1 MNNTDP
7 SARVTEGQ
15 YTDVSQVPKF
25 EISEEDYSSRQGKLV
40 AISLIVYNVVD
51 FVNIDTVLAYKKAHR
66 IGRFAP
72 SVASQEEE
80 EFIPENI
87 TLNARC
93 EVDTGDSG
101 LKKRGVVRFVG
112 KTKFAKG
119 IWVGIE
125 YDEPL
130 GKNDGS

>member
-1 MNNTDP
+1 MNNIDP

-25 EISEEDYSSRQGKLV
+25 EISEEEYSSRQGELV
-40 AISLIVYNVVD
+40 ATSFIVYDVVD
-51 FVNIDTVLAYKKAHR
+51 LINIDTVLAYKKAHH

-72 SVASQEEE
+72 SVTNHKEEE
-80 EFIPENI
+80 LIPEDI

-101 LKKRGVVRFVG
+101 LKKRGAIRFVG